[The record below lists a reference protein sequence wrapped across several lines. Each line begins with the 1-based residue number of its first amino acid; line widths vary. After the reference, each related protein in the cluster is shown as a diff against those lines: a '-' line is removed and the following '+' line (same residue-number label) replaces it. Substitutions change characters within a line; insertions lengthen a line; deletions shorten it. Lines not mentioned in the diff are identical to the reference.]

1 MLNNFSSE
9 HPVYLTKTYY
19 MAYSLISGVSSS
31 FSKYVLSKL
40 HYYFSATQYNEALK
54 HLLNKLLIHYKITL
68 T

>member
-1 MLNNFSSE
+1 VINNFSSE

-31 FSKYVLSKL
+31 ISKYLLSNS
-40 HYYFSATQYNEALK
+40 HYYFSVTQYNKAVK
-54 HLLNKLLIHYKITL
+54 HLLNKLLPHYKITL